1 MSDLPD
7 CDSVLHDLVDE
18 LSAVFWVSSPD
29 RSTVLYCSP
38 AYEGLWGRSL
48 ASLHDDPAS
57 WLDGVHPDDRARVAA
72 AWDAAATGYDVEY
85 RVVRPGCRGIAHVHD
100 RSHAVHAPDGT
111 VQRLVGIVT
120 DVTDVKLLEE
130 QLLHAQKMESLGR
143 LAGGVAH
150 EVNNLLTIV
159 LGQAR
164 LARERPAEAADH
176 LGVVEDTARRGGD
189 LTARLL
195 GLTRSEPI
203 RAGLLDIGAV
213 ARAQASELRDL
224 IGPDIELVC
233 DAAPEPWPVRAS
245 ADQMRRLL
253 VALAANAAEAM
264 PEGGTLTISTTNVTY
279 AEETARRHP
288 GLEPGDHVV
297 LTVADTGSGIGEAHR
312 SRVFE
317 PFFST
322 RRRVG
327 AGLGLSTCY
336 GIVTGA
342 GGHIRLDS
350 VPGRG
355 TAAICAFPRAEARAA
370 APAAPPSFAPSGEE
384 TVLLA
389 EDEPMVREIVA
400 GALRGLGYRVI
411 EAGDGIEALA
421 AADAAP
427 PLTLLVTDVAMPRMG
442 GRELAAR
449 LRGRFPG
456 LRTLFVSGYT
466 DGALGDAGD
475 PATAFLPKPFMSTE
489 LAAAVRGLLAAA
501 PAAA

>member
-1 MSDLPD
+1 MSTMPD

-18 LSAVFWVSSPD
+18 LRAVFWISSPD
-29 RSTVLYCSP
+29 RSAVLYCSP
-38 AYEGLWGRSL
+38 AYEDLWGRSL
-48 ASLHDDPAS
+48 ASLHADPSS
-57 WLDGVHPDDRARVAA
+57 WLDGVHPDDRARVAT
-72 AWDAAATGYDVEY
+72 AWEDAAAGYDVEY
-85 RVVRPGCRGIAHVHD
+85 RVLRPGGRGIAHVHD
-100 RSHAVHAPDGT
+100 RGHAVHAADGT
-111 VQRLVGIVT
+111 VERLIGIVT
-120 DVTDVKLLEE
+120 DLTEVKLLEE
-130 QLLHAQKMESLGR
+130 RLLHAQKMESLGR

-164 LARERPAEAADH
+164 LARERPAEAAAH
-176 LGVVEDTARRGGD
+176 LDVIEDTARRGGD

-195 GLTRSEPI
+195 GLTRTEPI
-203 RAGLLDIGAV
+203 RAGMLDVGAV
-213 ARAQASELRDL
+213 ARAQAPELRDL
-224 IGPDIELVC
+224 VGPDIELVC
-233 DAAPEPWPVRAS
+233 AAAPDPWPVRAS
-245 ADQMRRLL
+245 ADQIRRLL

-264 PEGGTLTISTTNVTY
+264 AEGGTLTISTANVTY
-279 AEETARRHP
+279 DELTARRHP
-288 GLEPGDHVV
+288 GLAPGDHVV

-327 AGLGLSTCY
+327 AGLGLATCY

-350 VPGRG
+350 VPGGG
-355 TAAICAFPRAEARAA
+355 TAAICAFPRAEARALA
-370 APAAPPSFAPSGEE
+370 APSAPSSPARGQE
-384 TVLLA
+384 TVLVA
-389 EDEPMVREIVA
+389 EDEPMVREIVT
-400 GALRGLGYRVI
+400 GALRDLGYRVI

-466 DGALGDAGD
+466 DGELGDACD
-475 PATAFLPKPFMSTE
+475 PATAFLPKPFRSSE
-489 LAAAVRGLLAAA
+489 LATAVRGLLAA
-501 PAAA
+501 PAAAA